1 MQPARERARAVAPR
15 QQPLHREARGL
26 GAFIHIY
33 LKGKKSIY
41 KKEELGGPNYPEQW
55 WALGDRAPS
64 RQEQATGSH
73 HHPHT
78 HKSQNFHKEL
88 AGYI

>member
-1 MQPARERARAVAPR
+1 MAPR

-41 KKEELGGPNYPEQW
+41 EKEELGGPNYPEQW
-55 WALGDRAPS
+55 WALGDRAPADKS
-64 RQEQATGSH
+64 KQQVVTTV
-73 HHPHT
+73 HT
-78 HKSQNFHKEL
+78 HTKARTSTKS
-88 AGYI
+88 